1 MRHNHYTPQQYL
13 LGFADPEGRVWLH
26 DNESNSGSRHPGVR
40 VIGNELGL
48 YSDEV
53 ETNLAKQTEQ
63 PGHAVF
69 DKVIDGLPLTAT
81 DRSALAKYIIV
92 LWKRVPVAKERS
104 LSRMPVIIDKVRND
118 LMAEID
124 AMVIDDPTF
133 HEKAESKRLEVTA
146 YIDTLKADPPSSLWY
161 DGFSLDEITM
171 SEEALLSMNWVFLRG
186 GNNQFLTSDNPVFF
200 FPDEGLGRPQ
210 SELTFPISSS
220 IALWATRLPRKQ
232 GLYMDASL
240 SVVRQINARTAENS
254 KRFMFS
260 KTNDAW
266 IKPFTIK
273 GGWLREHLK

>member
-1 MRHNHYTPQQYL
+1 M
-13 LGFADPEGRVWLH
+13 
-26 DNESNSGSRHPGVR
+26 R

-63 PGHAVF
+63 PGHAVL
-69 DKVIDGLPLTAT
+69 DKVIDELPLTAA

-104 LSRMPVIIDKVRND
+104 LSRMPVIMDEVHD
-118 LMAEID
+118 ELMAEID
-124 AMVIDDPTF
+124 AMVVDDPTF
-133 HEKAESKRLEVTA
+133 QEKAESKRLEVTA
-146 YIDTLKADPPSSLWY
+146 YIDTLKADPPPSFWY

-171 SEEALLSMNWVFLRG
+171 SEETLLSMNWVFLRG

-200 FPDEGLGRPQ
+200 FPSEGLGRLQ

-240 SVVRQINARTAENS
+240 SVVRQINARTAANS
-254 KRFMFS
+254 KRFVFS

-273 GGWLREHLK
+273 GGWLLEHLI